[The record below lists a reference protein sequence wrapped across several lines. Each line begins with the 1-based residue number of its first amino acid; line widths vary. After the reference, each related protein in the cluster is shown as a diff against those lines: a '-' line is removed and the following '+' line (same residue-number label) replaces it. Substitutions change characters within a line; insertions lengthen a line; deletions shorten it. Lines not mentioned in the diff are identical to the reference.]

1 MSDSSSMSVA
11 QVASPVTAP
20 AASSQGQT
28 LSLALTREVTCI
40 RSLAWRCD
48 LPAEFPWERLAR
60 ELEASGFQPRAAVRG
75 LVRLVSDSGDE
86 VVLVTGTGRVQL
98 RVHYTVPE
106 HERRFAAE
114 RLFQALVYAI
124 RAISPHAS

>member
-1 MSDSSSMSVA
+1 MSVA
-11 QVASPVTAP
+11 QVAAP
-20 AASSQGQT
+20 AAAPSASSQEHT
-28 LSLALTREVTCI
+28 LSLALTREVTCV

-48 LPAEFPWERLAR
+48 LPADFPWERLSR
-60 ELEASGFQPRAAVRG
+60 ELEATGFQARPAVRG
-75 LVRLVSDSGDE
+75 LVRFANDGGDE
-86 VVLVTGTGRVQL
+86 LVLVTGTGRVQL

-124 RAISPHAS
+124 RSMSPHAG

>member
-1 MSDSSSMSVA
+1 MSSTVQMSA
-11 QVASPVTAP
+11 AAP
-20 AASSQGQT
+20 GAPSQES

-48 LPAEFPWERLAR
+48 LPAEFPWERLSR
-60 ELEASGFQPRAAVRG
+60 ELVAAGLQPRSAVRG
-75 LVRLVSDSGDE
+75 LVRFANDGGDE
-86 VVLVTGTGRVQL
+86 LVLVTGTGRVQL

-114 RLFQALVYAI
+114 RLFQTLVYAI
-124 RAISPHAS
+124 RALAP

>member
-1 MSDSSSMSVA
+1 MSVA
-11 QVASPVTAP
+11 QVASPVTSP
-20 AASSQGQT
+20 AAPSQGQT

-40 RSLAWRCD
+40 RSMAWRCD
-48 LPAEFPWERLAR
+48 LPAEFPWERLSS
-60 ELEASGFQPRAAVRG
+60 ELVASGLQSRPAVRG
-75 LVRLVSDSGDE
+75 LVRFANDGGDE
-86 VVLVTGTGRVQL
+86 LVLVTGTGRVQL

-124 RAISPHAS
+124 RALSPHAS